1 MKRDPVAKEV
11 FQLKPGK
18 AVQADVTAAGELRRL
33 RYLNRRDSV
42 LVVERRDH
50 KLVAEE
56 QILSQTPQLVLK
68 SGVIHSSLFAAT
80 DAAGVPDVVAT
91 QIATI
96 FSTDIDFH
104 SDLRRGDQFA
114 VLYETFSEQGEP
126 VRIGR
131 VLAAEFVN
139 NGTPY
144 SAVYFQTGTEQGAYY
159 TPDGKN
165 LRKAFLRS
173 PLEFSRVTSGFSLA
187 RFHPIFNNWRAHTG
201 VDFAAPSGTR
211 ILATADG
218 IVDFAGSKGGYGNAI
233 ELKHQGPYSTLYA
246 HLSGFAPGIRRGVHV
261 QQGEVIGYVGATG
274 WATGP
279 HLHYEF
285 KIAGVYRDPLGVSVP
300 LAMPL
305 APQYQVPFQETARSL
320 QSKLALI
327 RGGRLALFE

>member
-1 MKRDPVAKEV
+1 
-11 FQLKPGK
+11 
-18 AVQADVTAAGELRRL
+18 
-33 RYLNRRDSV
+33 
-42 LVVERRDH
+42 
-50 KLVAEE
+50 
-56 QILSQTPQLVLK
+56 
-68 SGVIHSSLFAAT
+68 
-80 DAAGVPDVVAT
+80 
-91 QIATI
+91 
-96 FSTDIDFH
+96 
-104 SDLRRGDQFA
+104 
-114 VLYETFSEQGEP
+114 
-126 VRIGR
+126 
-131 VLAAEFVN
+131 LAAEFVN

-144 SAVYFQTGTEQGAYY
+144 SAVYFQTGTEQGGYY

-233 ELKHQGPYSTLYA
+233 EIKHQGPYSTLYA

-305 APQYQVPFQETARSL
+305 APQYQAPFQETARSL